1 MKKWLTIVFC
11 GFWSLTVC
19 GQIRMPTGGTFG
31 GGQQGGMGQG
41 GQVKIDDSTKVIY
54 GPRTA
59 RYFLEE
65 DVFNNRKTLY
75 QIDTSYDAFH
85 RYNFVQRANFQL
97 VDLGNLGTA
106 SRSVFFQPAEQLGAQ
121 FGYDAYTPYAYPTNE
136 VKYYDTKSPYTNLY
150 LALGGLG
157 QNIARFDHNQNL
169 TPRLNLG
176 INAQRFTTNKYFG
189 TSGTADPQNNLTQN
203 WAFVFHGN
211 YRSKDDKYLLMGQF
225 NHLNHSAYE
234 QGGMSPDSLNFK
246 PDGSIE
252 YNNPSAV
259 LKTAQSWERRNNW
272 HIYQQY
278 VLAQGFQVYHIFDY
292 KRSINLYT
300 DADLSQAQTYGFYR
314 FYYPDSIYRI
324 PTFSRVETLSYRDYL
339 YNANTTRQEV
349 NFRLIENKF
358 GIKGRYK
365 GFNYRAH
372 YRQRILNMVENHD
385 IRRLTILKES
395 LSLDSISNGSSIH
408 RRFENFVGLW
418 LAYYLKDS
426 TQRATA
432 EFEYL
437 LGRDFKVKGEIVS
450 KWFSAG
456 YYSVFSSPTLLQQ
469 FYNSNH
475 LRWDNTSRLVN
486 SNNIYG
492 QINLNTKQIRF
503 SPRLDYHLIN
513 NYFYYDTA
521 AVARQFTS
529 AFSVLRIGAQTEWR
543 PRKFQFWAQTYYTL
557 VSNDNIMRIPRFFAN
572 FRVAFD
578 FVYYKVL
585 YLQVGGEFHYKS
597 AYYADAYMPLTQ
609 QFHLQNRIKTE
620 GVVYSEFFLN
630 ARINRVRLFVKMAN
644 AAQGLFQGLFNP
656 GYFSTPFYPVVG
668 RSLGFGVN
676 WPLFD

>member
-1 MKKWLTIVFC
+1 VAAY
-11 GFWSLTVC
+11 
-19 GQIRMPTGGTFG
+19 GQIRMPSSGTFG
-31 GGQQGGMGQG
+31 GGQQGGGGLGG

-54 GPRTA
+54 GPQTS

-75 QIDTSYDAFH
+75 SIDTSYDAFH
-85 RYNFVQRANFQL
+85 RYNFIQRSDFQF

-106 SRSVFFQPAEQLGAQ
+106 ARPVFYRPAEQLGAQ
-121 FGYDAYTPYAYPTNE
+121 FGYDAYTPYAYSINE
-136 VKYYDTKSPYTNLY
+136 VKYFDTKSPYTNLY

-157 QNIARFDHNQNL
+157 QNIARFDHNQNI

-189 TSGTADPQNNLTQN
+189 TSGSADPQNNLTQN
-203 WAFVFHGN
+203 WGFVFHGN
-211 YRSKDDKYLLMGQF
+211 YRSKDDKYLIMGQF

-234 QGGMSPDSLNFK
+234 QGGMSPDTLNFK
-246 PDGSIE
+246 SNGSIE
-252 YNNPSAV
+252 YNNPSAI
-259 LKTAQSWERRNNW
+259 LKSAQSWERRNNW
-272 HIYQQY
+272 HIFQQY

-292 KRSINLYT
+292 KRSINQFT
-300 DADLSQAQTYGFYR
+300 DADLSQGQKYDFYPNYYYSQT
-314 FYYPDSIYRI
+314 S
-324 PTFSRVETLSYRDYL
+324 
-339 YNANTTRQEV
+339 TRQDV
-349 NFRLIENKF
+349 RFRLFENKF
-358 GIKGRYK
+358 GIKGRYQ

-372 YRQRILNMVENHD
+372 YRQRIVNMKGSYNSSD
-385 IRRLTILKES
+385 STTGSYRLS
-395 LSLDSISNGSSIH
+395 
-408 RRFENFVGLW
+408 RFENFVGLW

-469 FYNSNH
+469 LYESNH
-475 LRWDNTSRLVN
+475 VRWENTSRLVN

-492 QINLNTKQIRF
+492 QINLNTKQVRF

-513 NYFYYDTA
+513 NYFYYDTV
-521 AVARQFTS
+521 AVARQFTES
-529 AFSVLRIGAQTEWR
+529 AFSILRIGAQTEWR
-543 PRKFQFWAQTYYTL
+543 PRKFQFLAQTYYTL
-557 VSNDNIMRIPRFFAN
+557 VSNDNIVRIPRFFAN
-572 FRVAFD
+572 FRMTYD
-578 FVYYKVL
+578 FVYAKVL
-585 YLQVGGEFHYKS
+585 FLQVGGEIHYKS

-609 QFHLQNRIKTE
+609 QFHLQNKLKTE
-620 GVVYSEFFLN
+620 GVVYSELFLN

-644 AAQGLFQGLFNP
+644 AAQGWLQGALNP

>member
-1 MKKWLTIVFC
+1 
-11 GFWSLTVC
+11 
-19 GQIRMPTGGTFG
+19 MPTGGTFG

-121 FGYDAYTPYAYPTNE
+121 FGYDAYTPYAYPINE
-136 VKYYDTKSPYTNLY
+136 VKFFDTKSPYTNLY
-150 LALGGLG
+150 LSLGGLG

-189 TSGTADPQNNLTQN
+189 TSGTTDPQNNLTQN

-211 YRSKDDKYLLMGQF
+211 YRSKDDKYLLTGQF

-246 PDGSIE
+246 ADGSIE
-252 YNNPSAV
+252 YNNPSAI

-278 VLAQGFQVYHIFDY
+278 VLAQGFQVYHVFDY
-292 KRSINLYT
+292 KRSINTYT
-300 DADLSQAQTYGFYR
+300 DADLTQAQKYDFYPN
-314 FYYPDSIYRI
+314 YY
-324 PTFSRVETLSYRDYL
+324 
-339 YNANTTRQEV
+339 YNQANTNQDVR
-349 NFRLIENKF
+349 FRLFENKF
-358 GIKGRYK
+358 GIKGRYQ

-372 YRQRILNMVENHD
+372 YRQRIVNM
-385 IRRLTILKES
+385 
-395 LSLDSISNGSSIH
+395 NGSYNMTDSTNESYRL

-437 LGRDFKVKGEIVS
+437 LGRDFKVKGEVVS

-543 PRKFQFWAQTYYTL
+543 PRKFQFLAQTYYTL

-585 YLQVGGEFHYKS
+585 YLQVGGELHYKS
-597 AYYADAYMPLTQ
+597 TYYADAYMPLTQ
-609 QFHLQNRIKTE
+609 QFYLQNRLKTE
-620 GVVYSEFFLN
+620 GVVYSELFLN

-644 AAQGLFQGLFNP
+644 AVQGLFQGVFNP

>member
-1 MKKWLTIVFC
+1 
-11 GFWSLTVC
+11 
-19 GQIRMPTGGTFG
+19 MPTGGTLG

-54 GPRTA
+54 GPHTA

-246 PDGSIE
+246 ADGSIE
-252 YNNPSAV
+252 YNNPSAI

-300 DADLSQAQTYGFYR
+300 DADLSQAQTYDFYPN
-314 FYYPDSIYRI
+314 YYYSQ
-324 PTFSRVETLSYRDYL
+324 
-339 YNANTTRQEV
+339 ANTRQEV
-349 NFRLIENKF
+349 KFRLFENKF
-358 GIKGRYK
+358 GIKGRYQ

-372 YRQRILNMVENHD
+372 YRQRIVSMNGNSTISD
-385 IRRLTILKES
+385 TTSGNYRL
-395 LSLDSISNGSSIH
+395 
-408 RRFENFVGLW
+408 RRFENFAGLW

-456 YYSVFSSPTLLQQ
+456 YYSVFSSPTMLQQ
-469 FYNSNH
+469 LYDSNH

-529 AFSVLRIGAQTEWR
+529 AFSVLRVGAQTEWR
-543 PRKFQFWAQTYYTL
+543 PRKFQFLAQTYYNL

-585 YLQVGGEFHYKS
+585 YLQIGGELHYKS

-644 AAQGLFQGLFNP
+644 AAQGLFQGIFNP

>member
-1 MKKWLTIVFC
+1 MKKWLYIVFC
-11 GFWSLTVC
+11 GLWSAVAYS
-19 GQIRMPTGGTFG
+19 QIRMPSSGTFG
-31 GGQQGGMGQG
+31 GGQQGGGGLGG

-54 GPRTA
+54 GPHTS

-75 QIDTSYDAFH
+75 SIDTSYDAFH
-85 RYNFVQRANFQL
+85 RYNFIQRSDFQL

-106 SRSVFFQPAEQLGAQ
+106 SRPVFYRPVEQLGAQ
-121 FGYDAYTPYAYPTNE
+121 FGYDAFTPYAYPIND
-136 VKYYDTKSPYTNLY
+136 VKYFDTKSPYTNLY
-150 LALGGLG
+150 LTLGGLG
-157 QNIARFDHNQNL
+157 QNIVRFDHNQNIS
-169 TPRLNLG
+169 PRLNLG

-189 TSGTADPQNNLTQN
+189 TSGSADPQNNLTQN
-203 WAFVFHGN
+203 WGFVFHGN
-211 YRSKDDKYLLMGQF
+211 YRSKDDKYLIMGQF

-234 QGGMSPDSLNFK
+234 QGGMSPDTLNFK
-246 PDGSIE
+246 SNGSIE
-252 YNNPSAV
+252 YNNPSAI

-272 HIYQQY
+272 HIFQQY

-292 KRSINLYT
+292 KRSINQFT
-300 DADLSQAQTYGFYR
+300 DANLSQGQKYDFYPNYYYSQT
-314 FYYPDSIYRI
+314 S
-324 PTFSRVETLSYRDYL
+324 
-339 YNANTTRQEV
+339 TRQDV
-349 NFRLIENKF
+349 RFRLFENKF
-358 GIKGRYK
+358 GIKGRYQ

-372 YRQRILNMVENHD
+372 YRQRIVNMKGGYNSSD
-385 IRRLTILKES
+385 STTGSYRLS
-395 LSLDSISNGSSIH
+395 
-408 RRFENFVGLW
+408 RFENFVGLW

-437 LGRDFKVKGEIVS
+437 LGRDFKVKGEVVS

-469 FYNSNH
+469 LYESNH
-475 LRWDNTSRLVN
+475 FRWENTSRLVN

-492 QINLNTKQIRF
+492 QINLNTKQVRF

-521 AVARQFTS
+521 AVARQFTAS
-529 AFSVLRIGAQTEWR
+529 AFSILRIGAQTEWR
-543 PRKFQFWAQTYYTL
+543 PRKFQFLAQTYYTL
-557 VSNDNIMRIPRFFAN
+557 VSNDNILRIPRFFAN
-572 FRVAFD
+572 FRMAYD
-578 FVYYKVL
+578 FIYAKVL
-585 YLQVGGEFHYKS
+585 FLQVGGEIHYKS

-609 QFHLQNRIKTE
+609 QFYLQNKLKTE
-620 GVVYSEFFLN
+620 GVVYSELFLN

-644 AAQGLFQGLFNP
+644 AAQGWLQGALNP

>member
-1 MKKWLTIVFC
+1 
-11 GFWSLTVC
+11 
-19 GQIRMPTGGTFG
+19 MPTGGTFG

-54 GPRTA
+54 GPHTA

-121 FGYDAYTPYAYPTNE
+121 FGYEAYTPYAYPINE

-246 PDGSIE
+246 TDGSIE
-252 YNNPSAV
+252 YNNPSAT

-292 KRSINLYT
+292 KRSINIYT
-300 DADLSQAQTYGFYR
+300 DADLSQAQNYGFYPN
-314 FYYPDSIYRI
+314 YY
-324 PTFSRVETLSYRDYL
+324 
-339 YNANTTRQEV
+339 YNQDNTRQDV
-349 NFRLIENKF
+349 RFRLFENKF
-358 GIKGRYK
+358 GIKGRYQ

-372 YRQRILNMVENHD
+372 YRQRIVSMNGNSTISD
-385 IRRLTILKES
+385 TTSGNYRL
-395 LSLDSISNGSSIH
+395 

-456 YYSVFSSPTLLQQ
+456 YYSVFSSPSMLQQ
-469 FYNSNH
+469 LYDSNH

-492 QINLNTKQIRF
+492 QINLSTKQIRF

-521 AVARQFTS
+521 AIARQFTS

-543 PRKFQFWAQTYYTL
+543 PRKFQFLAQTYYTL

-572 FRVAFD
+572 FRMAFD

-585 YLQVGGEFHYKS
+585 YLQVGGELHYKS

-644 AAQGLFQGLFNP
+644 AAQGLFQGVFNP

>member
-1 MKKWLTIVFC
+1 
-11 GFWSLTVC
+11 
-19 GQIRMPTGGTFG
+19 MPTSGTLGGNRQG
-31 GGQQGGMGQG
+31 GGAGQSG

-54 GPRTA
+54 GPHTA

-65 DVFNNRKTLY
+65 DIFNNHKTLY

-85 RYNFVQRANFQL
+85 RYNFVQRADFKL

-106 SRSVFFQPAEQLGAQ
+106 SRPVFYRPVEQLGAQ
-121 FGYDAYTPYAYPTNE
+121 FGYDAYTPYAYPVNE
-136 VKYYDTKSPYTNLY
+136 VKFYDTKSPYTNLY

-157 QNIARFDHNQNL
+157 QNIARFDHSQNL

-189 TSGTADPQNNLTQN
+189 TSGSADPQNNLTQN

-211 YRSKDDKYLLMGQF
+211 YRSKDDKYLIMGQL
-225 NHLNHSAYE
+225 NHLNHNAYE
-234 QGGMSPDSLNFK
+234 QGGMAPDSLNFK
-246 PDGSIE
+246 ADGSIE
-252 YNNPSAV
+252 YNNPSAI
-259 LKTAQSWERRNNW
+259 LKTAQSWERRINW
-272 HIYQQY
+272 HIYHQY
-278 VLAQGFQVYHIFDY
+278 VLAEGFQVYHIFDY
-292 KRSINLYT
+292 KRDINLFT
-300 DADLSQAQTYGFYR
+300 DKELSQAQTYDFYQN
-314 FYYPDSIYRI
+314 YYHNQ
-324 PTFSRVETLSYRDYL
+324 T
-339 YNANTTRQEV
+339 NTRQDV
-349 NFRLIENKF
+349 RFRLFENKF
-358 GIKGRYK
+358 GIKGRYQ

-372 YRQRILNMVENHD
+372 YRQRIVNMTGSYN
-385 IRRLTILKES
+385 IA
-395 LSLDSISNGSSIH
+395 DSTNTNGSYRRS
-408 RRFENFVGLW
+408 RFENFVGLW

-450 KWFSAG
+450 KWFTAG

-469 FYNSNH
+469 FYDSNH

-492 QINLNTKQIRF
+492 QINLNTKRVRF

-521 AVARQFTS
+521 AIARQFTS

-543 PRKFQFWAQTYYTL
+543 PGKFQFWAQTYYTL
-557 VSNDNIMRIPRFFAN
+557 ASNTNIIRIPQFLAN
-572 FRVAFD
+572 FRAAFD
-578 FVYYKVL
+578 FKYYNL
-585 YLQVGGEFHYKS
+585 FLQVGGEIHYKS
-597 AYYADAYMPLTQ
+597 AYFADAYMPLTQ
-609 QFHLQNRIKTE
+609 QFHLQNRLKTE

-630 ARINRVRLFVKMAN
+630 TRINRVRLFVKMAN
-644 AAQGLFQGLFNP
+644 AAQGLFQGLFSP

>member
-1 MKKWLTIVFC
+1 
-11 GFWSLTVC
+11 
-19 GQIRMPTGGTFG
+19 MPSSGTFG
-31 GGQQGGMGQG
+31 GGQQGGGGLGG

-54 GPRTA
+54 GPHTS

-75 QIDTSYDAFH
+75 SIDTSYDAFH
-85 RYNFVQRANFQL
+85 RYNFIQRSDFQL

-106 SRSVFFQPAEQLGAQ
+106 SRSVFYRPVEQLGAQ
-121 FGYDAYTPYAYPTNE
+121 FGYDAYTPYAYPIND
-136 VKYYDTKSPYTNLY
+136 VKYFDTKSPYTNLY
-150 LALGGLG
+150 LTLGGLG
-157 QNIARFDHNQNL
+157 QNIVRFDHNQNIK
-169 TPRLNLG
+169 PRLNLG

-189 TSGTADPQNNLTQN
+189 TSGSADPQNNLTQN
-203 WAFVFHGN
+203 WGFVFHGN
-211 YRSKDDKYLLMGQF
+211 YRSKDDKYLIMGQF

-234 QGGMSPDSLNFK
+234 QGGMSPDTLNFK
-246 PDGSIE
+246 SNGSIE
-252 YNNPSAV
+252 YNNPSAI

-272 HIYQQY
+272 HIFQQY

-292 KRSINLYT
+292 KRSINQFT
-300 DADLSQAQTYGFYR
+300 DADLSQGQKYDFYPNYYYSQT
-314 FYYPDSIYRI
+314 S
-324 PTFSRVETLSYRDYL
+324 
-339 YNANTTRQEV
+339 TRQDV
-349 NFRLIENKF
+349 RFRLFENKF
-358 GIKGRYK
+358 GIKGRYQ

-372 YRQRILNMVENHD
+372 YRQRIVNMKGSYNSSD
-385 IRRLTILKES
+385 TTTGSYRLS
-395 LSLDSISNGSSIH
+395 
-408 RRFENFVGLW
+408 RFENFVGLW

-469 FYNSNH
+469 LYESNNF
-475 LRWDNTSRLVN
+475 RWDNTSRLVN

-492 QINLNTKQIRF
+492 QINLNTKQVRF

-521 AVARQFTS
+521 AIARQFTS
-529 AFSVLRIGAQTEWR
+529 AFSILRVGAQTEWR
-543 PRKFQFWAQTYYTL
+543 PRKFQFLAQTYYTL
-557 VSNDNIMRIPRFFAN
+557 VSNDNILRIPRFFAN
-572 FRVAFD
+572 FRMTYD
-578 FVYYKVL
+578 FVYAKVL
-585 YLQVGGEFHYKS
+585 FLQVGGEIHYKS
-597 AYYADAYMPLTQ
+597 AYHADAYMPLTQ
-609 QFHLQNRIKTE
+609 QFHLQNNLKTE
-620 GVVYSEFFLN
+620 GVVYSELFLN

-644 AAQGLFQGLFNP
+644 AAQGWLQGALNP
-656 GYFSTPFYPVVG
+656 GYFSTPYYPVVG

>member
-1 MKKWLTIVFC
+1 MKKWLYIVFC
-11 GFWSLTVC
+11 GFWSITAY
-19 GQIRMPTGGTFG
+19 GQIRMPTSGTFG
-31 GGQQGGMGQG
+31 GNQRGGGAGQSG

-65 DVFNNRKTLY
+65 DVFNNHKTLY

-85 RYNFVQRANFQL
+85 RYNFVQRADFQL

-106 SRSVFFQPAEQLGAQ
+106 SRPVFYRPVEQLGAQ
-121 FGYDAYTPYAYPTNE
+121 FGYDAYTPYAYPINE
-136 VKYYDTKSPYTNLY
+136 VKFFDTKSPYTNLY

-157 QNIARFDHNQNL
+157 QNIVRFDHSQNL
-169 TPRLNLG
+169 SPRLNLG

-189 TSGTADPQNNLTQN
+189 TSGSADPQNNLTQN
-203 WAFVFHGN
+203 WGFVFHGN
-211 YRSKDDKYLLMGQF
+211 YRSKDEKYLVMGQF

-234 QGGMSPDSLNFK
+234 QGGMSPDTLNFK
-246 PDGSIE
+246 RDGSIE
-252 YNNPSAV
+252 YNNPSAI

-272 HIYQQY
+272 HIFQQY

-292 KRSINLYT
+292 KRSIDIYA
-300 DADLSQAQTYGFYR
+300 DKDLSQAQKYDFYQN
-314 FYYPDSIYRI
+314 YY
-324 PTFSRVETLSYRDYL
+324 
-339 YNANTTRQEV
+339 YNQTDTRQDV
-349 NFRLIENKF
+349 SFRLFENKF
-358 GIKGRYK
+358 GIKGRYQ

-372 YRQRILNMVENHD
+372 YRQRIVRMTGSYNTTD
-385 IRRLTILKES
+385 STSTTGTYRLS
-395 LSLDSISNGSSIH
+395 
-408 RRFENFVGLW
+408 RFENFVGLW

-437 LGRDFKVKGEIVS
+437 LGRDFKVKGEVVS
-450 KWFSAG
+450 KWFTAG

-469 FYNSNH
+469 LYNSNH

-492 QINLNTKQIRF
+492 QINLNTKRIRF
-503 SPRLDYHLIN
+503 SPRIDYHLIN

-521 AVARQFTS
+521 AIARQFTS

-543 PRKFQFWAQTYYTL
+543 PGKFQFWAQTYYTL
-557 VSNDNIMRIPRFFAN
+557 ASNNTIIRIPRFFAN
-572 FRVAFD
+572 FRAAFD
-578 FVYYKVL
+578 FKYYNL
-585 YLQVGGEFHYKS
+585 FLQVGGEIHYKS

-609 QFHLQNRIKTE
+609 QFHLQNRLETE
-620 GVVYSEFFLN
+620 GVVYSELFLN
-630 ARINRVRLFVKMAN
+630 TRINRVRLFVKMAN
-644 AAQGLFQGLFNP
+644 AAQGLLQGLFNP
-656 GYFSTPFYPVVG
+656 GYFSTPYYPVVG
-668 RSLGFGVN
+668 RSLGFGLN

>member
-1 MKKWLTIVFC
+1 
-11 GFWSLTVC
+11 
-19 GQIRMPTGGTFG
+19 MPTGGTFG

-54 GPRTA
+54 GPHTA

-121 FGYDAYTPYAYPTNE
+121 FGYEAYTPYAYPINE

-246 PDGSIE
+246 TDGSIE
-252 YNNPSAV
+252 YNNPSAT

-292 KRSINLYT
+292 KRSINIYT
-300 DADLSQAQTYGFYR
+300 DADLSQAQNYGFYPN
-314 FYYPDSIYRI
+314 YY
-324 PTFSRVETLSYRDYL
+324 
-339 YNANTTRQEV
+339 YNQDNTRQDV
-349 NFRLIENKF
+349 RFRLFENKF
-358 GIKGRYK
+358 GIKGRYQ

-372 YRQRILNMVENHD
+372 YRQRIVSMNGNSTISD
-385 IRRLTILKES
+385 TTSGNYRL
-395 LSLDSISNGSSIH
+395 

-456 YYSVFSSPTLLQQ
+456 YYSVFSSPSMLQQ
-469 FYNSNH
+469 LYDSNH

-513 NYFYYDTA
+513 NCFYYDTA
-521 AVARQFTS
+521 AIARQFTS
-529 AFSVLRIGAQTEWR
+529 AFSVLRIGAQMEWR
-543 PRKFQFWAQTYYTL
+543 PRKFQFLAQTYYTL

-572 FRVAFD
+572 FRMAFD

-585 YLQVGGEFHYKS
+585 YLQVGGELHYKS

-644 AAQGLFQGLFNP
+644 AAQGLFQGVFNP

>member
-1 MKKWLTIVFC
+1 
-11 GFWSLTVC
+11 
-19 GQIRMPTGGTFG
+19 MPTGGTFG

-121 FGYDAYTPYAYPTNE
+121 FGYEAYTPYAYPTNE

-300 DADLSQAQTYGFYR
+300 DADLSQAQTYGFYPN
-314 FYYPDSIYRI
+314 YY
-324 PTFSRVETLSYRDYL
+324 
-339 YNANTTRQEV
+339 YNQANTRQNV
-349 NFRLIENKF
+349 GYRLFENKF
-358 GIKGRYK
+358 GIKGRYQ

-372 YRQRILNMVENHD
+372 YRQRIVSM
-385 IRRLTILKES
+385 
-395 LSLDSISNGSSIH
+395 NGSYTISDTTSGNYRL

-469 FYNSNH
+469 LYDSNH

-513 NYFYYDTA
+513 NYFYYDTT

-543 PRKFQFWAQTYYTL
+543 PRKFQFLAQTYYTL

-585 YLQVGGEFHYKS
+585 YLQVGGELHYKS

-644 AAQGLFQGLFNP
+644 AAQGLFQGIFNP